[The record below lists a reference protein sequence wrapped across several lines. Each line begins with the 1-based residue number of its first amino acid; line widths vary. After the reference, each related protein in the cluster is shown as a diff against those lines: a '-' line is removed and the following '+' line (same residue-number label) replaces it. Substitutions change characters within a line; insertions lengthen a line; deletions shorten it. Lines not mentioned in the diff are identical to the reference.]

1 MKEHFRV
8 AQKIG
13 LMFRPEEPLPKD
25 VKSWALKQLHSSS
38 IALGIE
44 SVGSE
49 VKPWPKSLQPD
60 LDQRAAMWRLYR
72 ENVKK
77 QRAKIEGYDSQV
89 AIKANRENN
98 RIFKHDMLKF
108 SHRNIFGKDQ
118 LRIRLMSFWN
128 NHFTIGSFDSREVIG
143 HAMEEAILAN
153 LNGSFSTMLY
163 KVITHPGMLTYLD
176 NHISAGPNSKKVA
189 RAKRNGKQ
197 AGLNDNLGREL
208 LELHTVSPSANYT
221 EEDIK
226 NTAKVLAGW
235 GTWFDSPIKELME
248 DGGTTNHW
256 DFYKNDYAEP
266 GNKTVLGKT
275 IGTGKG
281 GLKQLTDFLANHEHT
296 INYISF
302 KLAEHFVSDSPSEA
316 DINHIAS
323 AWRANK
329 GDLDEIHSAVIERA
343 VLSKEPKF
351 QWPMNW
357 LFQVIRLSNARY
369 FKGWSEIYSHSN
381 ARMNT
386 DKIFE
391 ELGQSFWEVRQPN
404 GYSSKKDDWM
414 SGEMFERR
422 IRFAE
427 AIWNTDPRI
436 EKVDNIMERI
446 GANNSTKK
454 LVASVGMSKKAQFI
468 SLMCS
473 PELMGLENA

>member
-1 MKEHFRV
+1 
-8 AQKIG
+8 
-13 LMFRPEEPLPKD
+13 
-25 VKSWALKQLHSSS
+25 
-38 IALGIE
+38 
-44 SVGSE
+44 
-49 VKPWPKSLQPD
+49 
-60 LDQRAAMWRLYR
+60 MWRLYR

-208 LELHTVSPSANYT
+208 LELHTVS
-221 EEDIK
+221 
-226 NTAKVLAGW
+226 
-235 GTWFDSPIKELME
+235 
-248 DGGTTNHW
+248 NHW

-302 KLAEHFVSDSPSEA
+302 KLAEHFVSDSPSQA

-391 ELGQSFWEVRQPN
+391 ELGQSFWVVRQPN